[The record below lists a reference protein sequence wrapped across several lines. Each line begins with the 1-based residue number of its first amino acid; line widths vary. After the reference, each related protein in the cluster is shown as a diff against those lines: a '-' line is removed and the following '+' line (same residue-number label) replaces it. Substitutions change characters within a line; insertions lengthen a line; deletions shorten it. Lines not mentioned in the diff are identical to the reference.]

1 MRLAELGAKGE
12 APYGRFANG
21 RGGRAR
27 GVPFVTAPASA
38 SPGREKV
45 TILVACEKQQ
55 VIMDGDGNAMKE
67 LMVGAFAD
75 SEKDQGCL
83 GVVESFLQPKP
94 PEDLVRK

>member
-1 MRLAELGAKGE
+1 MRLEELGAKGE

-45 TILVACEKQQ
+45 TIL
-55 VIMDGDGNAMKE
+55 MR
-67 LMVGAFAD
+67 
-75 SEKDQGCL
+75 
-83 GVVESFLQPKP
+83 
-94 PEDLVRK
+94 VRNNK